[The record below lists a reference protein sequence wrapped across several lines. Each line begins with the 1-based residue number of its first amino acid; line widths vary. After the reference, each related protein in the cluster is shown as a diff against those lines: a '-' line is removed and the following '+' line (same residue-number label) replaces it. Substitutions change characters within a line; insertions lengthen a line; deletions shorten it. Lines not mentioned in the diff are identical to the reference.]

1 MSKIPDTPRTKYNRN
16 DPFRWVDSQWK
27 KFMDEQKEHKSII
40 KQLQKDLSTCNKHF
54 QIQREKLIKS
64 EENFRRLERL
74 YTFGTPTDELE
85 VGSPEDYGDAPIIY
99 ESPDGG
105 KTIYQRRA
113 GDYENK
119 ELVGGEQMELFKKQK
134 KNFWSGGEAYRS

>member
-1 MSKIPDTPRTKYNRN
+1 MSKMPEVDKRPKYNHN
-16 DPFRWVDSQWK
+16 DPFRWVDSQWE
-27 KFMDEQKEHKSII
+27 KFMTEQKELKNVIT
-40 KQLQKDLSTCNKHF
+40 QLQEDLVTCNKHF

-85 VGSPEDYGDAPIIY
+85 VGSPEDYGDEPIIY

-113 GDYENK
+113 GDYENQK
-119 ELVGGEQMELFKKQK
+119 EVNGGGEQMELFKK
-134 KNFWSGGEAYRS
+134 